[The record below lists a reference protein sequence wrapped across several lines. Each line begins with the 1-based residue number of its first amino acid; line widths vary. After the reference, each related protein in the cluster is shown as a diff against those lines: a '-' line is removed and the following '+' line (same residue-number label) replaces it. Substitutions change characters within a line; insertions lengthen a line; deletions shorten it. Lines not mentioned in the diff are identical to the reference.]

1 MKVIVLS
8 VLVLGFVLLGLEA
21 NAQGIGIRAGFQS
34 ATTNNNG
41 NQIGGSLD
49 HFYLGAFKN
58 RHLGA
63 GDLLTLHTGLEYMQN
78 GHSTNDDNFRRM
90 IYLSVP
96 VGIRLKL
103 GPVFVQGGVNGN
115 IKLSENYQVNGS
127 DALNDGNKTNTFD
140 LPAHIGLGLKLLI
153 FEIEARYH
161 QGFIDVNNGNKN
173 SYLQIGAAIEF

>member
-8 VLVLGFVLLGLEA
+8 ALVLGFVFLGLEA

-63 GDLLTLHTGLEYMQN
+63 GDLSQLLE
-78 GHSTNDDNFRRM
+78 
-90 IYLSVP
+90 
-96 VGIRLKL
+96 
-103 GPVFVQGGVNGN
+103 VFV
-115 IKLSENYQVNGS
+115 
-127 DALNDGNKTNTFD
+127 
-140 LPAHIGLGLKLLI
+140 
-153 FEIEARYH
+153 
-161 QGFIDVNNGNKN
+161 
-173 SYLQIGAAIEF
+173 